1 MSDKPKFV
9 EWYAT
14 QLEGYLATKG
24 HNPEEVLKYILN
36 KLECTAQPRSGEHCY
51 SPANQKDT

>member
-36 KLECTAQPRSGEHCY
+36 KLDCT